1 MAEKTAEKKLSVEE
15 RRAINRKEYEK
26 YMNEKV
32 TVNIPLG
39 AEVPGTTTTA
49 SCDGTVYEIELGK
62 NVQVP
67 RKVADVI
74 KRSINGNVKVQEKIS
89 KVSGKAAQI
98 GEY

>member
-1 MAEKTAEKKLSVEE
+1 MAEKKLTIEE

-39 AEVPGTTTTA
+39 AEQPGTTTTA

-62 NVQVP
+62 DVKIP
-67 RKVADVI
+67 RKVAEVI
-74 KRSINGNVKVQEKIS
+74 KRSINGNIKVQEKIA
-89 KVSGKAAQI
+89 KTAGKAAQI